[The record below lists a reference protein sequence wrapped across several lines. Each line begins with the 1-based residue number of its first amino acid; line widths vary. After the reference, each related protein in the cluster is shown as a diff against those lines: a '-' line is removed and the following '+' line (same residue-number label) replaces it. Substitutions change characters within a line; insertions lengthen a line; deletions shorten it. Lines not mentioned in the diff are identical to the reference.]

1 MAMDNQVET
10 LSDPDLVR
18 RILAGEKQLYEV
30 LIRRYNQ
37 RLYRVARSI
46 VQSEEEAEDVIQ
58 DTYIR
63 AFEHLAQFKGRALF
77 STWLTKIAI
86 HEALHRMKQ
95 RTKHIVI
102 DSAFSTES
110 KLSRLAQTPEDER
123 LAEET
128 REIPEN
134 AIDHLPEAY
143 RSVFVMRSLEEMTIS
158 ETAQCLNISEEVVK
172 VRLLRARRMLRR
184 TLYLKVHAASADAF
198 QFLGERCD
206 RMTANVLRR
215 IAVAIGPKEGGG
227 LVDC

>member
-1 MAMDNQVET
+1 
-10 LSDPDLVR
+10 VR

-58 DTYIR
+58 DTYTR

-95 RTKHIVI
+95 RTKRIVI
-102 DSAFSTES
+102 DSAFSTGS

-123 LAEET
+123 LPKET
-128 REIPEN
+128 REILEN

-172 VRLLRARRMLRR
+172 IRLLRARRMLRR
-184 TLYLKVHAASADAF
+184 TPY
-198 QFLGERCD
+198 
-206 RMTANVLRR
+206 
-215 IAVAIGPKEGGG
+215 GPNIRTT
-227 LVDC
+227 